1 MTTNDQTMD
10 DQPMD
15 HVPPESESEST
26 EGPKRSDL
34 EQNVTRRS
42 TWLRLIFMIILGF
55 LWGLSRFV
63 TAAVVAIQFFYVLLS
78 GETNTQL
85 KTLGHSL
92 AIYSYEITDFL
103 TFNTEVKPFPFDSE
117 WPTELPQPV
126 TSEPDAD

>member
-15 HVPPESESEST
+15 HVPPESESTDDSKPSEL
-26 EGPKRSDL
+26 K
-34 EQNVTRRS
+34 QNVKRRS
-42 TWLRLIFMIILGF
+42 TWLRLVFMIVLGF
-55 LWGLSRFV
+55 LWGISRFV
-63 TAAVVAIQFFYVLLS
+63 TAAVVIIQFFYVLLTA
-78 GETNTQL
+78 ETNEQL

-117 WPTELPQPV
+117 WPTELPQAAPP
-126 TSEPDAD
+126 EPDAD

>member
-15 HVPPESESEST
+15 HVPPEGEPTDES
-26 EGPKRSDL
+26 KRSQL
-34 EQNVTRRS
+34 EKNFTRRS
-42 TWLRLIFMIILGF
+42 TWLRLIFMIVLGF
-55 LWGLSRFV
+55 LWGISRFV
-63 TAAVVAIQFFYVLLS
+63 TAAVVAIQFFYVLLT
-78 GETNTQL
+78 GETNEKL

-126 TSEPDAD
+126 TSESDAD